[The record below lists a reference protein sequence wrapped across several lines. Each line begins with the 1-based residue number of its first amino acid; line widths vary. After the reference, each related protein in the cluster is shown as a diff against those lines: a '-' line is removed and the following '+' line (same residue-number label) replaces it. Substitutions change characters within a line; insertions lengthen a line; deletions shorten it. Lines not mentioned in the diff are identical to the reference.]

1 MGKPQLLESQWTGSK
16 GPRVVCRCAIVSLST
31 ILFLSGLSGQET
43 DLVDARDLAGRG
55 VAFVT
60 EKTTYWGMKDVS
72 PVGDVNGDGVSD
84 LGLIHIGSY
93 EPVFDFKIYVIFGGG
108 HWTGKHLMAPELSG
122 SVHYT
127 LQDVETTKIGSS
139 SIVNVGDL
147 NGDGYSEF
155 AFSFDNYR
163 PLGSNGGIVGVLFI
177 IHGRP
182 TFTNSGDVVESIG
195 NNIPGTKIFS
205 TRPGTS
211 GTGFKGACAVLDL
224 NGDQGRD
231 LAISGLLGDGP
242 GPSGGLIHVLLE
254 TAELG
259 VEVDL
264 ADVGGKIRGFTLE
277 TPGVPWTVTGAGD
290 FNGDGIEDLIVTDG
304 RWEYVQNGSVYVF
317 LGRSDPSGHYDLH
330 SLSESEDG
338 VLRFDAPPELEAG
351 QLRFARENQAAGIGD
366 VDGDGFNDIV
376 MGEVYDSWSSA
387 GVVADGSVH
396 LVYGGSSLPFRRTS
410 IHGLGGTILRDQFGR
425 TVSSVGDLNGDGIP
439 DLLVGAPMR
448 SERWDRAGEAYV
460 IYGRRDFPE
469 EIRLA
474 EGFDGIRIPGDT
486 ALGGLG
492 SFVGSAGDFNGDGNP
507 DFVVGEPHIVFSGE
521 GGSKAFVI
529 FGSGNGRPPL
539 TVVAVE
545 PRSGFLRG
553 GTRVR
558 IRGSGFEAASS
569 VRFGTNDAR
578 VIDATSTEI
587 EVETPPGAA
596 LGPAPVTV
604 SAGETTRTAPQPFE
618 YVPDRPEIDLENP
631 GRWGLRIDGV
641 SGFVT
646 GIGLDFADIDG
657 DGSDDLLVGSDL
669 IHDWVMTV
677 VRGGRELPET
687 MDAFTPGPGKIL
699 IWKRTT
705 IERTFFDV
713 TVRNVG
719 DVNRDGIT
727 DVAVAA
733 LGESSYLFFGRRD
746 LPEEL
751 DFDEEVEAG
760 RAMRFVYDSTAS
772 FADFAPLGDLTG
784 DGIGD
789 LAIGLSND
797 IVLFVAGREEW
808 PPDLDLYDESDPA
821 SIFSRLWD
829 GPTLSALL
837 APVGDVTG
845 DNEPD
850 LLVSGARGMNAP
862 VYLIHD
868 LASLVDLPLGANI
881 REYVQGGGGVVFQ
894 VEGQTTGS
902 GNPTQVTGVGDVNG
916 DGIGDFA
923 MGDQELTVDTSHDG
937 ITFLVHGREDFPTEV
952 TLPFDMSPLDLEG
965 IVRVTG
971 GHVRQSGRALGPAG
985 DYNGDGFPDFVL
997 AGGDLQAL
1005 PPAHAF
1011 LIFGSPDLPEVV
1023 ELEDLGRHGFEIFGI
1038 HSFTHLNDS
1047 TRTPGD
1053 LNGDGA
1059 PDFAFSEFSTPYF
1072 PPPGEEPARGSV
1084 HVLFGLPPK
1093 VPFVRGDANG
1103 DGSIDITDAIFTLG
1117 FLFLGGG
1124 APPCEDAADA
1134 DDRGTLEITD
1144 AVYLLNFLFSGGP
1157 EPPPPHEVEGEDP
1170 TEDLLGCRGF

>member
-1 MGKPQLLESQWTGSK
+1 MSKPQLLETQWSGAK
-16 GPRVVCRCAIVSLST
+16 EPRVAWRCALVSIST
-31 ILFLSGLSGQET
+31 VLLLSGVSGQET
-43 DLVDARDLAGRG
+43 DLVDTSDLAGRG
-55 VAFVT
+55 VVFVT
-60 EKTTYWGMKDVS
+60 EETSRFGVDHVS
-72 PVGDVNGDGVSD
+72 SVGDVNGDGVSD
-84 LGLIHIGSY
+84 LGLIHIS
-93 EPVFDFKIYVIFGGG
+93 EDPVFDLKLYVIFGGG
-108 HWTGKHLMAPELSG
+108 HWTSRHVIAPGLSD
-122 SVHYT
+122 SIHYS
-127 LQDVETTKIGSS
+127 LVDVQTTKVGASYI
-139 SIVNVGDL
+139 INIGDL
-147 NGDGYSEF
+147 NGDIYSEF
-155 AFSFDNYR
+155 AFTFDNYR
-163 PLGSNGGIVGVLFI
+163 PLGSNGEINGIMFI

-182 TFTNSGDVVESIG
+182 TFTDSGDVVESIG
-195 NNIPGTKIFS
+195 SGIPGTTIFS

-211 GTGFKGACAVLDL
+211 GTGFEGTCAVLDI
-224 NGDQGRD
+224 NGDQRKD
-231 LAISGLLGDGP
+231 LAIGGLLGDGA
-242 GPSGGLIHVLLE
+242 GPSAGLIYILLE
-254 TAELG
+254 TSELE

-264 ADVGGKIRGFTLE
+264 ADVGGEVRGFTLE
-277 TPGVPWTVTGAGD
+277 TPGVPRTVTDAGD
-290 FNGDGIEDLIVTDG
+290 FNGDGFEDLIVADG
-304 RWEYVQNGSVYVF
+304 RWESVQNGSVYVF

-330 SLSESEDG
+330 ALSESEDR
-338 VLRFDAPPELEAG
+338 VLRFDPPPELEAG
-351 QLRFARENQAAGIGD
+351 QLRFARDHQTAGVGD
-366 VDGDGFNDIV
+366 VNGDGFNDIV
-376 MGEVYDSWSSA
+376 MGEVYASWNTA
-387 GVVADGSVH
+387 GIVADGRVH
-396 LVYGGSSLPFRRTS
+396 LVYGGPSSPFRRTV
-410 IHGLGGTILRDQFGR
+410 IHSLGGTSLRDRFGQ
-425 TVSSVGDLNGDGIP
+425 TVSSAGDLNGDSIP
-439 DLLVGAPMR
+439 DLLVGAPRR
-448 SERWDRAGEAYV
+448 SERWDQAGEAYV

-474 EGFDGIRIPGDT
+474 EGLDGIRIPGNT

-492 SFVGSAGDFNGDGNP
+492 WFVGPAGDFNADGNP
-507 DFVVGEPHIVFSGE
+507 DFVVGEPHLVDSGE

-539 TVVAVE
+539 TVVGVE
-545 PRSGFLRG
+545 PSCGFVRG
-553 GTRVR
+553 GTRVS
-558 IRGSGFEAASS
+558 IRGSGFEGANR
-569 VRFGTNDAR
+569 VRFGNSDAR
-578 VIDATSTEI
+578 VIDATATEI
-587 EVETPPGAA
+587 DVETPPGVA
-596 LGPAPVTV
+596 LGPVPVTV

-641 SGFVT
+641 SGLVT

-657 DGSDDLLVGSDL
+657 DGFDDLLVGSDL
-669 IHDWVMTV
+669 IHDWVVTV

-687 MDAFTPGPGKIL
+687 MEAFTPGPQKVL
-699 IWKRTT
+699 MWKRTQT
-705 IERTFFDV
+705 ERTFFDV

-746 LPEEL
+746 LPGEL
-751 DFDEEVEAG
+751 DFEEEVEAG
-760 RAMRFVYDSTAS
+760 RAIRFLYDAMAS

-845 DNEPD
+845 DDEPD

-916 DGIGDFA
+916 DGIADFA

-971 GHVRQSGRALGPAG
+971 GHVRQSGRALGPTG

-1011 LIFGSPDLPEVV
+1011 LIFGSPELPEVV
-1023 ELEDLGRHGFEIFGI
+1023 ELEDLRRHGFEMQGI
-1038 HSFTHLNDS
+1038 HPHTHLNDS
-1047 TRTPGD
+1047 TRSPGD

-1072 PPPGEEPARGSV
+1072 PPVDGEWRGSV
-1084 HVLFGLPPK
+1084 HVLFGLPPR

-1157 EPPPPHEVEGEDP
+1157 EPPPPHAVEGEDP
-1170 TEDLLGCRGF
+1170 TEDALGCRGF